1 VGARFLRSVGSASFG
16 GRFARLGVAAICFV
30 VVGAAL
36 AACNLMSLG
45 QSGTQPPYV
54 ANEPPDAADQIRAV
68 DLQPRFPASTDTAS
82 TGTKTGVRPAVYYGA
97 GAEGPHVLGVEA
109 APDGS
114 GYELNFENTPI
125 ATVTKVI
132 LGDILGVGYTIDPRV
147 QGTITLASSRP
158 IAKADVLYALESA
171 LRTSNAVLVRDQ
183 SGYRLLPAA
192 DAVGSGTIDRATAG
206 KAPEPGYGVT
216 IIPLQYVSVQ
226 TVSKLL
232 DNFATKPGAIRAD
245 PSRNLLVVQGSGAER
260 RAAVETVSNFDADW
274 MLGQSVGI
282 YPVKNTAPEPLIS
295 ELEKIMD
302 TGEGGLSQNVVK
314 LQPIGR
320 LNAIMVVTRKPELLR
335 TTEIWIK
342 RLDSSETASAGVKVY
357 RVRYGDARQIAR
369 ILNELFLGTQPSSGE
384 AATNQI
390 APGGGATSLSS
401 VERLTG
407 GPSAP
412 TISGVASPA
421 AQPPRPSA
429 AAADTTAGAGPGQN
443 IPAGGR
449 ASGLP
454 GLLPDVRITPDV
466 ANNALLI
473 YASQENYRVIERA
486 LNQIDRPQLQVAI
499 EATIAEVTLND
510 SLNYG
515 VQFFLQSN
523 NIGFNNPNV
532 GSAINS
538 AASSPLASVLP
549 GFNFLVGGAAS
560 PQVVIN
566 ALHNYT
572 DVKVL
577 SNPSL
582 VVVDNQAATL
592 EVGDQVPTTTGSA
605 TVLSAS
611 NTVVNTIDYHDTG
624 IILRIMPRISPNGS
638 ILLNVEQEISN
649 VSTTSN
655 TGTLTPTF
663 STRKVKSTIAV
674 VSGQTVLL
682 AGLISETQSRTRSGI
697 PLLDEVPGL
706 DFFGTQTQKQLQRTE
721 LIIFIRPQIIRDS
734 VDASVVAEELRAK
747 LRGSKVGSVRPPG
760 AVTPEGPHPITGV
773 P

>member
-1 VGARFLRSVGSASFG
+1 
-16 GRFARLGVAAICFV
+16 
-30 VVGAAL
+30 
-36 AACNLMSLG
+36 MSLG

-54 ANEPPDAADQIRAV
+54 ANEPPDAADQVRAA
-68 DLQPRFPASTDTAS
+68 DLQPRFPVSTATINTGASSGPRPFVSYGTAAERSQVTGMTS
-82 TGTKTGVRPAVYYGA
+82 TA
-97 GAEGPHVLGVEA
+97 
-109 APDGS
+109 DGS

-147 QGTITLASSRP
+147 QGTITLASGRP
-158 IAKADVLYALESA
+158 IAKNDVLFALESA

-183 SGYRLLPAA
+183 SGYRLLPATEA
-192 DAVGSGTIDRATAG
+192 LGSGAADRAAAG
-206 KAPEPGYGVT
+206 KSPEPGYGIT
-216 IIPLQYVSVQ
+216 LIPLQYVSVQ

-232 DNFATKPGAIRAD
+232 DSFATRPGSIRAD
-245 PSRNLLVVQGSGAER
+245 PARNMLIVQGSGAER
-260 RAAVETVSNFDADW
+260 RAALETVLNFDADW

-282 YPVKNTAPEPLIS
+282 YPVKNTTPEPLIT

-302 TGEGGLSQNVVK
+302 SGDGGLSQNLVK
-314 LQPIGR
+314 LQAITR
-320 LNAIMVVTRKPELLR
+320 LNAVLVVTRKPELLR
-335 TTEIWIK
+335 TAEAWIK
-342 RLDSSETASAGVKVY
+342 RLDNSETTSTGVKVY
-357 RVRYGDARQIAR
+357 RVRYGDARQIAK
-369 ILNELFLGTQPSSGE
+369 ILNELFLGAQASSGE

-390 APGGGATSLSS
+390 APGAGTTALSS
-401 VERLTG
+401 TEKLTG

-412 TISGVASPA
+412 TVSGVPPPGIQTLRPA
-421 AQPPRPSA
+421 APPAAENIPSA
-429 AAADTTAGAGPGQN
+429 GPLG
-443 IPAGGR
+443 PSPVGGGR
-449 ASGLP
+449 P
-454 GLLPDVRITPDV
+454 GTIPGILSDVRITADV

-473 YASQENYRVIERA
+473 YASQENYRIIERA
-486 LNQIDRPQLQVAI
+486 LDQIDRPQLQVAI

-515 VQFFLQSN
+515 VQFFIQNN
-523 NIGFNNPNV
+523 NIGFNAPV

-538 AASSPLASVLP
+538 AATTPLAPILP
-549 GFNFLVGGAAS
+549 GFNFLVGAAAS

-582 VVVDNQAATL
+582 VVVDNQPATL
-592 EVGDQVPTTTGSA
+592 EVGDQVPVTTGSA

-624 IILRIMPRISPNGS
+624 IILRIMPRVSPNGS
-638 ILLNVEQEISN
+638 IMLNVEQEISE

-663 STRKVKSTIAV
+663 STRKVKSAISV
-674 VSGQTVLL
+674 VSGQAVLL
-682 AGLISETQSRTRSGI
+682 AGLISDSQSRTKNGI
-697 PLLDEVPGL
+697 PLLDEIPGL
-706 DFFGTQTQKQLQRTE
+706 DFLGSQTQKSLQRTE

-760 AVTPEGPHPITGV
+760 AVTPEGPHPLTSV

>member
-1 VGARFLRSVGSASFG
+1 LRFVRSALFWRGLARR
-16 GRFARLGVAAICFV
+16 GVAAIGFA

-45 QSGTQPPYV
+45 QSGTQPPYN
-54 ANEPPDAADQIRAV
+54 ANEPPDAADQVRAA
-68 DLQPRFPASTDTAS
+68 DLTPRFPAPTPSVNTGATSGTRQFVSYGTEAQRPQITGAAS
-82 TGTKTGVRPAVYYGA
+82 TV
-97 GAEGPHVLGVEA
+97 
-109 APDGS
+109 DGS

-147 QGTITLASSRP
+147 QGTITLASGRP
-158 IAKADVLYALESA
+158 ISKNDVLFALESA

-183 SGYRLLPAA
+183 TGYRLLPATEA
-192 DAVGSGTIDRATAG
+192 LGSGSADRASAG
-206 KAPEPGYGVT
+206 KSPEPGYGITV
-216 IIPLQYVSVQ
+216 IPLQYVSVQ

-232 DNFATKPGAIRAD
+232 DSFATRPGTIRAD
-245 PSRNLLVVQGSGAER
+245 PARNLLIVQGSGAER
-260 RAAVETVSNFDADW
+260 RAALETVLNFDADW

-282 YPVKNTAPEPLIS
+282 YPVKNTSPEPLIT

-302 TGEGGLSQNVVK
+302 SGEGGLSQNLVK
-314 LQPIGR
+314 LQAVTR
-320 LNAIMVVTRKPELLR
+320 LNAILVVTRKPELLR
-335 TTEIWIK
+335 TTEAWIK
-342 RLDSSETASAGVKVY
+342 RLDNSESANIGVKVY
-357 RVRYGDARQIAR
+357 RVRYGDARQIAK
-369 ILNELFLGTQPSSGE
+369 ILNELFLGVQASSGE
-384 AATNQI
+384 AGTNQI
-390 APGGGATSLSS
+390 APGGGTTTLTST
-401 VERLTG
+401 ERLTG
-407 GPSAP
+407 GASAP
-412 TISGVASPA
+412 TISGVPPPGIQTPKAPATTPA
-421 AQPPRPSA
+421 AAENIPSSGPGGQGGRPSA
-429 AAADTTAGAGPGQN
+429 VPG
-443 IPAGGR
+443 ILA
-449 ASGLP
+449 
-454 GLLPDVRITPDV
+454 DVRITPDV

-473 YASQENYRVIERA
+473 YASPENYRIIERA

-523 NIGFNNPNV
+523 NLGFNVPA

-538 AASSPLASVLP
+538 AATSPLAAVLP
-549 GFNFLVGGAAS
+549 GFNFLVGGAAN

-582 VVVDNQAATL
+582 VVVDNQPATL
-592 EVGDQVPTTTGSA
+592 EVGDQVPVTTGSA

-638 ILLNVEQEISN
+638 ILLNVEQEISE
-649 VSTTSN
+649 VSPTSN

-663 STRKVKSTIAV
+663 STRKVKSSIAI

-682 AGLISETQSRTRSGI
+682 AGLISDTQSRTRNGI
-697 PLLDEVPGL
+697 PLLDEIPAL
-706 DFFGTQTQKQLQRTE
+706 DFLSSQTQKSLARTE

-747 LRGSKVGSVRPPG
+747 LRGSKVGSVKPPG
-760 AVTPEGPHPITGV
+760 SVTPEGPHPITSV

>member
-1 VGARFLRSVGSASFG
+1 LRFFRSALFSRGFARRGIAAIGFAAVGAM
-16 GRFARLGVAAICFV
+16 
-30 VVGAAL
+30 L

-45 QSGTQPPYV
+45 QQNTQPPWN
-54 ANEPPDAADQIRAV
+54 AKETPDAIDLVRAT
-68 DLQPRFPASTDTAS
+68 DLTPRFPAPTPSVNTGANGGTRQFVAYGTDAEPS
-82 TGTKTGVRPAVYYGA
+82 QIA
-97 GAEGPHVLGVEA
+97 GAA
-109 APDGS
+109 NTADGS

-147 QGTITLASSRP
+147 QGTITLASGRP
-158 IAKADVLYALESA
+158 ISKNDVLFALESA

-183 SGYRLLPAA
+183 SGYRLLPATEA
-192 DAVGSGTIDRATAG
+192 LGSGSADRASAG
-206 KAPEPGYGVT
+206 KSPEPGYGIT

-232 DNFATKPGAIRAD
+232 DSFATRPGTLRAD
-245 PSRNLLVVQGSGAER
+245 PARNLIIVQGSGAER
-260 RAAVETVSNFDADW
+260 RAALETVLNFDADW

-282 YPVKNTAPEPLIS
+282 YPVKNTSPEPLIA

-302 TGEGGLSQNVVK
+302 SGEGGLSQNLVK
-314 LQPIGR
+314 LQAVTR
-320 LNAIMVVTRKPELLR
+320 LNAILVVTRKPELLR
-335 TTEIWIK
+335 TTEAWIK
-342 RLDSSETASAGVKVY
+342 RLDNSESASIGVKVY
-357 RVRYGDARQIAR
+357 RVRYGDARQIAK
-369 ILNELFLGTQPSSGE
+369 ILNELFLGIQASSAETG
-384 AATNQI
+384 TNQI
-390 APGGGATSLSS
+390 APGGGTTTLTST
-401 VERLTG
+401 ERLTG
-407 GPSAP
+407 GASAP
-412 TISGVASPA
+412 TISGVPPPGIQTPKSAAATPTPA
-421 AQPPRPSA
+421 ENVPSTGPGGQGGRPSA
-429 AAADTTAGAGPGQN
+429 VPG
-443 IPAGGR
+443 ILA
-449 ASGLP
+449 
-454 GLLPDVRITPDV
+454 DVRITPDV

-473 YASQENYRVIERA
+473 YASPENYRIIARA
-486 LNQIDRPQLQVAI
+486 LDQIDRPQLQVAI

-515 VQFFLQSN
+515 VQFFLQSQN
-523 NIGFNNPNV
+523 LGFNVPA
-532 GSAINS
+532 GSAINT
-538 AASSPLASVLP
+538 AASNPLAAVLP
-549 GFNFLVGGAAS
+549 GFNFLVGGAAN
-560 PQVVIN
+560 PQVVIS

-582 VVVDNQAATL
+582 VVIDNQPATL
-592 EVGDQVPTTTGSA
+592 EVGDQVPVTTGSA

-638 ILLNVEQEISN
+638 ILLNVEQEISE
-649 VSTTSN
+649 VSSTSN

-663 STRKVKSTIAV
+663 STRKVKSSISV

-682 AGLISETQSRTRSGI
+682 AGLISDSQSKQRNGI
-697 PLLDEVPGL
+697 PLLDEIPAL
-706 DFFGTQTQKQLQRTE
+706 DFLSTQTQRSLARTE

-760 AVTPEGPHPITGV
+760 AATPEGPHPLTGV

>member
-1 VGARFLRSVGSASFG
+1 VRRGI
-16 GRFARLGVAAICFV
+16 AAIGF
-30 VVGAAL
+30 AAATATL
-36 AACNLMSLG
+36 AACNFMSLG
-45 QSGTQPPYV
+45 QQGTQPPYN
-54 ANEPPDAADQIRAV
+54 AKEPPDAADQVRAA
-68 DLQPRFPASTDTAS
+68 DLTPRFPAPTPSINTGANGGTRPFVSYGTDAARSQITGAANTA
-82 TGTKTGVRPAVYYGA
+82 
-97 GAEGPHVLGVEA
+97 E
-109 APDGS
+109 GS

-147 QGTITLASSRP
+147 QGTITLASGRP
-158 IAKADVLYALESA
+158 ISKNDVLFALESA

-183 SGYRLLPAA
+183 SGYRLLPATEA
-192 DAVGSGTIDRATAG
+192 LGSGSADRASAV
-206 KAPEPGYGVT
+206 KSPEPGYGIT

-232 DNFATKPGAIRAD
+232 DSFATRPGTIRAD
-245 PSRNLLVVQGSGAER
+245 PARNLLIVQGSGAER
-260 RAAVETVSNFDADW
+260 RAAVDTVLNFDGDW

-282 YPVKNTAPEPLIS
+282 YPVKNTSPEPLIA

-302 TGEGGLSQNVVK
+302 SGEGGLSQNLVK
-314 LQPIGR
+314 LQAVTR
-320 LNAIMVVTRKPELLR
+320 LNAILVVTRKPELLR
-335 TTEIWIK
+335 TTEAWIK
-342 RLDSSETASAGVKVY
+342 RLDNSESASVGVKVY
-357 RVRYGDARQIAR
+357 RVRYGDARQIAK
-369 ILNELFLGTQPSSGE
+369 ILNELFLGVQASSGE
-384 AATNQI
+384 AGTNQI
-390 APGGGATSLSS
+390 APGGGATTLTST
-401 VERLTG
+401 ERLTG

-412 TISGVASPA
+412 TISGVPPPGIQA
-421 AQPPRPSA
+421 PRPA
-429 AAADTTAGAGPGQN
+429 AAAPAAENVPSTGPGGQGFGGGKPSA
-443 IPAGGR
+443 IPGILA
-449 ASGLP
+449 
-454 GLLPDVRITPDV
+454 DVRITPDV

-473 YASQENYRVIERA
+473 YASQENYRIIARA
-486 LNQIDRPQLQVAI
+486 LDQIDRPQMQVAI

-523 NIGFNNPNV
+523 NLGFNVPA

-538 AASSPLASVLP
+538 SATSPLAAVLP
-549 GFNFLVGGAAS
+549 GFNFLVGGAAN

-566 ALHNYT
+566 ALHTYT

-582 VVVDNQAATL
+582 VVVDNQPATL
-592 EVGDQVPTTTGSA
+592 EVGDQVPVTTGSA

-624 IILRIMPRISPNGS
+624 IILRIMPRISPNGT
-638 ILLNVEQEISN
+638 ILVNVEQEISE
-649 VSTTSN
+649 VSPTSS

-663 STRKVKSTIAV
+663 STRKVKSSISV

-682 AGLISETQSRTRSGI
+682 AGLISDTQSRTRNGI
-697 PLLDEVPGL
+697 PLLDEIPAL
-706 DFFGTQTQKQLQRTE
+706 DFLSSQTQKSLARTE

-760 AVTPEGPHPITGV
+760 AVTPEGPHPISSV

>member
-1 VGARFLRSVGSASFG
+1 
-16 GRFARLGVAAICFV
+16 
-30 VVGAAL
+30 
-36 AACNLMSLG
+36 MSLG
-45 QSGTQPPYV
+45 QPETQPPYN
-54 ANEPPDAADQIRAV
+54 AKEPPDAADQVRAA
-68 DLQPRFPASTDTAS
+68 DLTPRFPAPTPGINTGANSGLRPFVSYGTTDAERPQISGAANTA
-82 TGTKTGVRPAVYYGA
+82 
-97 GAEGPHVLGVEA
+97 
-109 APDGS
+109 DGS

-125 ATVTKVI
+125 TTVTKVI

-147 QGTITLASSRP
+147 QGTITLASGRP
-158 IAKADVLYALESA
+158 ISKNDVLFALESA

-183 SGYRLLPAA
+183 SGYRLLPATEA
-192 DAVGSGTIDRATAG
+192 LGSGVADRATAG
-206 KAPEPGYGVT
+206 KSPEPGYGIT

-232 DNFATKPGAIRAD
+232 DSFATRPGTIRAD
-245 PSRNLLVVQGSGAER
+245 PARNLLIVQGSGAER
-260 RAAVETVSNFDADW
+260 RAALETVLNFDADW

-302 TGEGGLSQNVVK
+302 SGEGGLSQNLVK
-314 LQPIGR
+314 LQAVTR
-320 LNAIMVVTRKPELLR
+320 LNAILVVTRKPELLR
-335 TTEIWIK
+335 TTEAWIK
-342 RLDSSETASAGVKVY
+342 RLDNSESASVGVKVY
-357 RVRYGDARQIAR
+357 RVRYGDARQIAK
-369 ILNELFLGTQPSSGE
+369 ILNELFLGVQASSGE
-384 AATNQI
+384 AGTNQI
-390 APGGGATSLSS
+390 APGGGATTLTST
-401 VERLTG
+401 ERLTG
-407 GPSAP
+407 GASAP
-412 TISGVASPA
+412 TISGV
-421 AQPPRPSA
+421 PPPGIQTPKA
-429 AAADTTAGAGPGQN
+429 AAATPPPAENVPGTGGGGQ
-443 IPAGGR
+443 GGR
-449 ASGLP
+449 P
-454 GLLPDVRITPDV
+454 GAVPGILVDVRITPDV

-473 YASQENYRVIERA
+473 YASPENYRIIARA
-486 LNQIDRPQLQVAI
+486 LDQIDRPQLQVAI

-523 NIGFNNPNV
+523 NLGFNVPA

-538 AASSPLASVLP
+538 ASSSPLAAVLP
-549 GFNFLVGGAAS
+549 GFNFLVGGAAN

-582 VVVDNQAATL
+582 VVIDNQPATL
-592 EVGDQVPTTTGSA
+592 EVGDQVPVTTGSA

-638 ILLNVEQEISN
+638 ILLNVEQEISE
-649 VSTTSN
+649 VSPTSS

-663 STRKVKSTIAV
+663 STRKVKSSIAI

-682 AGLISETQSRTRSGI
+682 AGLISDTQSRTRNGI
-697 PLLDEVPGL
+697 PLLDEIPAL
-706 DFFGTQTQKQLQRTE
+706 DFLSSQTQKSLQRTE

-747 LRGSKVGSVRPPG
+747 LRGSKVGSVKPPG
-760 AVTPEGPHPITGV
+760 AVTPEGPHPITSV

>member
-1 VGARFLRSVGSASFG
+1 
-16 GRFARLGVAAICFV
+16 
-30 VVGAAL
+30 
-36 AACNLMSLG
+36 MSLG
-45 QSGTQPPYV
+45 QPGTQPPYV
-54 ANEPPDAADQIRAV
+54 ANEPPDAADQIRAA
-68 DLQPRFPASTDTAS
+68 DLTPRFAVSPATINTGTNSATRPFVHYGTGAERPQVTGAASTA
-82 TGTKTGVRPAVYYGA
+82 
-97 GAEGPHVLGVEA
+97 
-109 APDGS
+109 DGS

-147 QGTITLASSRP
+147 QGTITLASGRP
-158 IAKADVLYALESA
+158 IGKNDVLFALESA
-171 LRTSNAVLVRDQ
+171 LRTANAVLVRDQ
-183 SGYRLLPAA
+183 SGYRLLPATEA
-192 DAVGSGTIDRATAG
+192 LGSGTVDRATAG
-206 KAPEPGYGVT
+206 KSPEPGYGVT

-226 TVSKLL
+226 TVIKLL
-232 DNFATKPGAIRAD
+232 DSFATKPGAIRAD
-245 PSRNLLVVQGSGAER
+245 PTRNLIIVQGSGAER
-260 RAAVETVSNFDADW
+260 RATLDTVLNFDADW
-274 MLGQSVGI
+274 MFGQSVGI
-282 YPVKNTAPEPLIS
+282 YPVKNTTPEPLIT

-302 TGEGGLSQNVVK
+302 SGEGGLSQNLVK
-314 LQPIGR
+314 LQPITR
-320 LNAIMVVTRKPELLR
+320 MNAILVVTRKPELLR
-335 TTEIWIK
+335 TVETWIK
-342 RLDSSETASAGVKVY
+342 RLDNSETASTGVKVY
-357 RVRYGDARQIAR
+357 RVRYGDARQIAK
-369 ILNELFLGTQPSSGE
+369 ILNELFLGIQAGAGE

-390 APGGGATSLSS
+390 APGGGTTTLTST
-401 VERLTG
+401 ERLTG

-412 TISGVASPA
+412 TISGAPPA
-421 AQPPRPSA
+421 GIQTPRTAAAPSA
-429 AAADTTAGAGPGQN
+429 ENIPSAGPAG
-443 IPAGGR
+443 PSPVGGGR
-449 ASGLP
+449 ASVTP
-454 GLLPDVRITPDV
+454 GILPDVRITADV

-473 YASQENYRVIERA
+473 YANQENYRIIERA
-486 LNQIDRPQLQVAI
+486 LDQIDRPQLQVAI

-515 VQFFLQSN
+515 VQFFLQNN
-523 NIGFNNPNV
+523 NIGFNAPV

-538 AASSPLASVLP
+538 AATSPLAAVLP
-549 GFNFLVGGAAS
+549 GFNFLVGSTSS

-577 SNPSL
+577 SDPSL
-582 VVVDNQAATL
+582 VVVDNQPATL
-592 EVGDQVPTTTGSA
+592 EVGDQVPVTTGSA

-624 IILRIMPRISPNGS
+624 IILRVTPRVSPNGS
-638 ILLNVEQEISN
+638 ILLNVDQEISN

-663 STRKVKSTIAV
+663 STRKVKSAIAV

-682 AGLISETQSRTRSGI
+682 AGLISDNQSRTRNGI
-697 PLLDEVPGL
+697 PLLDEIPAL
-706 DFFGTQTQKQLQRTE
+706 DFLSSQTQKQLQRTE

-760 AVTPEGPHPITGV
+760 AVTPEAPHPLTSV